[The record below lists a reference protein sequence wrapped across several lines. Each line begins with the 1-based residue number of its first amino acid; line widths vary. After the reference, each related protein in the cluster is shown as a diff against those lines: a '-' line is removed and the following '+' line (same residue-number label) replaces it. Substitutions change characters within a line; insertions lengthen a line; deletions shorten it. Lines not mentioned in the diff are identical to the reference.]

1 MHDLDKIRHQEVEME
16 RNEDGKL
23 ELVRPDNSFTDEAGL
38 SGCEVN

>member
-1 MHDLDKIRHQEVEME
+1 MIWTKYGIKRQKME

-38 SGCEVN
+38 SGCEVNQ